1 MFPLVHWYFGKRMAA
16 PSSLLAL
23 GGTLPDLGGG
33 MGLERNRAHVAG
45 KELYAWCKQEAPEL
59 LPAAQGM
66 IVHGVDP
73 KGVDYYAD
81 EAWSGGER
89 GWCFQLCEPF
99 VPQVIKACALPE
111 KWGLWKGHNFV
122 EMAMEL
128 VVKELEPSLSDELM
142 QASADKGAIDAL
154 TAGLKNCFDL
164 EEPRIRQM
172 LGLLPVIF
180 SIEDTT
186 AQSLAQHY
194 KENLARMYDIQNS
207 DVSAMTELL
216 LEIKETYQ
224 KDFTPWATIVE
235 EKVREDLTAFEKTFI
250 S

>member
-1 MFPLVHWYFGKRMAA
+1 MCIR
-16 PSSLLAL
+16 
-23 GGTLPDLGGG
+23 D
-33 MGLERNRAHVAG
+33 R
-45 KELYAWCKQEAPEL
+45 
-59 LPAAQGM
+59 
-66 IVHGVDP
+66 
-73 KGVDYYAD
+73 
-81 EAWSGGER
+81 
-89 GWCFQLCEPF
+89 
-99 VPQVIKACALPE
+99 
-111 KWGLWKGHNFV
+111 
-122 EMAMEL
+122 
-128 VVKELEPSLSDELM
+128 
-142 QASADKGAIDAL
+142 ASADKGAIAAL
-154 TAGLKNCFDL
+154 TAGLKKCFDL